1 MKSLSI
7 FGFTGSIGTQA
18 LNLVAEFPDQ
28 FEVDIFVCKSNSEK
42 ALELIKKHMPKNVFV
57 ADESI
62 REALIN
68 QCPDQINFFENI
80 SSLRKYMAENKSDIY
95 LSAISSYDCLDLTL
109 DAAASGK
116 KLLLA
121 NKEALVVFGKK
132 IIEECQKNNTDLIP
146 IDSEHFSLFSSLK
159 HIDKNDISKIFIT
172 ASGGPFVG
180 MDINEINNKTP
191 QEALNHPNW
200 SMGAKISIDSATLV
214 NKCFEL
220 IEAKYLFDLDPD
232 RLDIVIQRQ
241 SIIHSMVELND
252 GSVEAQ
258 LSKPS
263 MLIPLAYGLLGKH
276 SKQVRDKFS
285 LNMFDRNYDLTI
297 EEFPSD
303 RQKILEIARDVMSHD
318 DNRGLIFATLNE
330 YAVNQFLS
338 EKIKFGDILKLII
351 NNYYE
356 IQKRDLSSIEE
367 LNHNRNEIIEFISS
381 R

>member
-1 MKSLSI
+1 
-7 FGFTGSIGTQA
+7 
-18 LNLVAEFPDQ
+18 
-28 FEVDIFVCKSNSEK
+28 
-42 ALELIKKHMPKNVFV
+42 
-57 ADESI
+57 
-62 REALIN
+62 
-68 QCPDQINFFENI
+68 
-80 SSLRKYMAENKSDIY
+80 MAENKSDIY

-297 EEFPSD
+297 EEFPAD
-303 RQKILEIARDVMSHD
+303 REKILEIARDVMSHD

-367 LNHNRNEIIEFISS
+367 LNHNRNEIIEFIRS

>member
-80 SSLRKYMAENKSDIY
+80 SILREYMAENKSDIY

-367 LNHNRNEIIEFISS
+367 LNHNRNEIIEFIRS

>member
-18 LNLVAEFPDQ
+18 LNLVGEFPDQ

-68 QCPDQINFFENI
+68 QCADQINFFENI

-191 QEALNHPNW
+191 STAL
-200 SMGAKISIDSATLV
+200 
-214 NKCFEL
+214 
-220 IEAKYLFDLDPD
+220 
-232 RLDIVIQRQ
+232 
-241 SIIHSMVELND
+241 
-252 GSVEAQ
+252 
-258 LSKPS
+258 
-263 MLIPLAYGLLGKH
+263 
-276 SKQVRDKFS
+276 
-285 LNMFDRNYDLTI
+285 
-297 EEFPSD
+297 
-303 RQKILEIARDVMSHD
+303 
-318 DNRGLIFATLNE
+318 
-330 YAVNQFLS
+330 
-338 EKIKFGDILKLII
+338 
-351 NNYYE
+351 
-356 IQKRDLSSIEE
+356 
-367 LNHNRNEIIEFISS
+367 
-381 R
+381 